1 MIQLSSTEGH
11 WQSSPEILEEI
22 LKEPEMDS
30 AGYGG
35 SWVYKGQGLERNCI
49 D

>member
-30 AGYGG
+30 PGLGVVGYIKVKDW
-35 SWVYKGQGLERNCI
+35 SAIV
-49 D
+49 

>member
-30 AGYGG
+30 PGYGG
-35 SWVYKGQGLERNCI
+35 SWVYIKVKDWSAI
-49 D
+49 V